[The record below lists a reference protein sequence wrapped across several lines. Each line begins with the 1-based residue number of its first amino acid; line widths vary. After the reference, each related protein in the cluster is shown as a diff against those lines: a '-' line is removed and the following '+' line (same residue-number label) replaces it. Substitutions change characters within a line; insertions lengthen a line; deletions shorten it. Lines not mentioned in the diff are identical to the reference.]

1 MTNATSPQPGHIVL
15 ADGTVFAGEMMGAP
29 LDSGYVSGEFVF
41 NTVMSGYQEVIT
53 DPSYAGQI
61 IAFTATQ
68 IGNYGTVPDDAES
81 TKIHSKGVIVR
92 QLARHYSNWR
102 ATQTLED
109 YLGAHNISG
118 MTEVDTRA
126 LTRHLRT
133 HGALPG
139 VFGSA
144 PLEELKVLAQEA
156 VGTDGVDWVSLV
168 TTPQPYELSPTGEAN
183 RHIVAMD
190 FGVKSTILDH
200 LRGYGKVT
208 VVPSTTSAEAILAL
222 NPDGVFLSNGPGDPD
237 AVAEAPQTISNLL
250 GEVPIFGICM
260 GHQLLAKAL
269 GGSTYKLTFG
279 HHGGNHPVRD
289 LTTGKIEITSQ
300 NHNYCVDV
308 ESLDNVEI
316 THRNLNDDTIAGFAS
331 TEVPAFGVQH
341 HPEAGPG
348 PRESSYLF
356 SRFVELI
363 DSQGSQG

>member
-1 MTNATSPQPGHIVL
+1 MSESTRREPGHIVL
-15 ADGTVFAGEMMGAP
+15 ADGTVFAGEMMGATP
-29 LDSGYVSGEFVF
+29 ESGVVSGEFVF
-41 NTVMSGYQEVIT
+41 NTVLSGYQEVIT

-61 IAFTATQ
+61 ITFTATQ
-68 IGNYGTVPDDAES
+68 IGNYGTVPEDSES
-81 TKIHSKGVIVR
+81 SVVASNGVIVR
-92 QLARHYSNWR
+92 QLARRFSNWR
-102 ATQTLED
+102 ATQSLEE
-109 YLGAHNISG
+109 YLIAHGIAG

-133 HGALPG
+133 QGALPG

-144 PLEELKVLAQEA
+144 PLQDLHDAAQLA
-156 VGTDGVDWVSLV
+156 VGTDGVDWVSRV
-168 TTPQPYELSPTGEAN
+168 TTQQRYELASN
-183 RHIVAMD
+183 SDDDRHIVAMD

-200 LRGYGKVT
+200 LRNYGRVT
-208 VVPSTTSAEAILAL
+208 VVPSTTSATAILEL

-237 AVAEAPQTISNLL
+237 AVVSAPETIKELL
-250 GEVPIFGICM
+250 GNVPIFGICM

-289 LTTGKIEITSQ
+289 LTTNKIEITSQ
-300 NHNYCVDV
+300 NHNYCVEV
-308 ESLDNVEI
+308 EGLDGIVV
-316 THRNLNDDTIAGFAS
+316 THRNLNDGTIAGFES

-356 SRFVELI
+356 ARFVDLI
-363 DSQGSQG
+363 DAQGSRG